1 MVSLKMIFSAVLA
14 VSLLGSVAAADPAA
28 AGNDIGATLAS
39 YPLKSFEGAE
49 TKLSSFK
56 GEVVVVNF
64 WASWCAPCRKEL
76 PIMNR
81 WHAAWAGRGARVVAI
96 SIDKEKK
103 NARHFA
109 EEASLTLT
117 VLYDS
122 PTGLAK
128 SLDIRS
134 LPCTFLLDKK
144 GNVVSV
150 VRSSSSE
157 DLAALQQQVETLL
170 ASTGDVAGAS
180 TDGGTP

>member
-1 MVSLKMIFSAVLA
+1 VVTIKTNFSAALA
-14 VSLLGSVAAADPAA
+14 VMLLGIVAAIDPAA
-28 AGNDIGATLAS
+28 AGNDVSATLGS
-39 YPLKSFEGAE
+39 YPLKSFEGTE

-56 GEVVVVNF
+56 GEVVVVNL

-96 SIDKEKK
+96 AIDKDKMK
-103 NARHFA
+103 ARHFA
-109 EEASLTLT
+109 EEANLTFT

-122 PTGLAK
+122 PAGLAK
-128 SLDIRS
+128 SLDLPS
-134 LPCTFLLDKK
+134 LPCTFILDKK
-144 GNVVSV
+144 GNVAGVF
-150 VRSSSSE
+150 RSSSSE

-180 TDGGTP
+180 TEGETP